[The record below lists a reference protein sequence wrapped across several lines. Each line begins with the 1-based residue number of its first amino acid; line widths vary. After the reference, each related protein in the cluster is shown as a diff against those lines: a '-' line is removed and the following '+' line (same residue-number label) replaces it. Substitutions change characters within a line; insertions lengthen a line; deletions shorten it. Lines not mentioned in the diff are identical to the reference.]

1 MREETQCRIEPSF
14 PLLPRPFLALRVV
27 RLMPWL
33 EDSTEVESTQ
43 EASITALMAEAMG
56 AAAGDAAAGALALVP
71 LP

>member
-14 PLLPRPFLALRVV
+14 LLLPRPFLALRVF

-33 EDSTEVESTQ
+33 EDSTEVGSTQ

-56 AAAGDAAAGALALVP
+56 VEAGAWASVP